1 MTLLKPT
8 ATMLFLYLLS
18 QTSLNTMTG
27 KVVAVNSGDTITLD
41 VSGEN
46 FQIRLADIDCPDVKQ
61 PFYSQAKKFTE
72 RRVLG
77 KKVRVN
83 YEVMDQLRRVI
94 GEAILPDGSSL
105 NLELMKAGWAWHY
118 NVRFPPKEIFSRL
131 EYDAWSH
138 KLGLWIDPGPVP
150 PWEFRRDA
158 LLADKEPPSGPSEVD
173 YEQVLGYGLVGDKR
187 AKTYFWPQCK
197 GYHLLDPKDRAI
209 FSNRLEAQAAGF
221 NKAKGCD

>member
-61 PFYSQAKKFTE
+61 PFYNPAKKFTE

-77 KKVRVN
+77 KKVRV
-83 YEVMDQLRRVI
+83 
-94 GEAILPDGSSL
+94 
-105 NLELMKAGWAWHY
+105 
-118 NVRFPPKEIFSRL
+118 
-131 EYDAWSH
+131 
-138 KLGLWIDPGPVP
+138 
-150 PWEFRRDA
+150 
-158 LLADKEPPSGPSEVD
+158 
-173 YEQVLGYGLVGDKR
+173 
-187 AKTYFWPQCK
+187 
-197 GYHLLDPKDRAI
+197 
-209 FSNRLEAQAAGF
+209 
-221 NKAKGCD
+221 